1 MNVLAPQRAI
11 AVIVCLSSQHQ
22 ITTLNEGNFTNR
34 QKRHFCYGNSYSSV
48 KAV

>member
-22 ITTLNEGNFTNR
+22 ITTLNEGNFTNG
-34 QKRHFCYGNSYSSV
+34 QKRHFHDGNPYSSI
-48 KAV
+48 KTI